1 MVVAPAALLIVVASG
16 PRGEPDRLVGILVEC
31 LFEELRTRQAMMHPE
46 GFTAAFGHRR
56 NAGVGLELAG
66 GRQAR
71 GADRPCP
78 GEARE
83 ELVVGVGG
91 EDRGDL
97 ALEGV
102 DGLEQGPELGGVGL
116 HRETERVDD
125 RRVGGERLGGGHLVE
140 PGVDHG
146 GAAAVVL
153 LIEPAHGGGAR
164 ALDGGQRGPLDEKVA
179 RLARV
184 ERADPVE
191 GLREI
196 LFQQAGEPVGQ
207 AAAQID
213 ELAPVLG
220 SSWSLRAMT
229 VSGRQGRSWS
239 RCLRS
244 RSKSK
249 AASVGSSLAPLG
261 WKAWR

>member
-1 MVVAPAALLIVVASG
+1 
-16 PRGEPDRLVGILVEC
+16 
-31 LFEELRTRQAMMHPE
+31 MHPE
-46 GFTAAFGHRR
+46 GFTAAFGHWRD
-56 NAGVGLELAG
+56 AGVGLELAG

-164 ALDGGQRGPLDEKVA
+164 ALDGRQRGPLDEKVA
-179 RLARV
+179 RLPRV

-213 ELAPVLG
+213 EQRKRTERLPRKPQRPDGRAQG
-220 SSWSLRAMT
+220 SGA
-229 VSGRQGRSWS
+229 
-239 RCLRS
+239 
-244 RSKSK
+244 K
-249 AASVGSSLAPLG
+249 AA
-261 WKAWR
+261 

>member
-1 MVVAPAALLIVVASG
+1 MPAWAWSSLAAAQRVRSVPKAAARRGAQTAPAPGKLAKSSWS
-16 PRGEPDRLVGILVEC
+16 VGAE
-31 LFEELRTRQAMMHPE
+31 
-46 GFTAAFGHRR
+46 
-56 NAGVGLELAG
+56 G

-71 GADRPCP
+71 GADRPRP

-83 ELVVGVGG
+83 ELVVRVGG

-164 ALDGGQRGPLDEKVA
+164 ALDGRQRRPLDEKVA
-179 RLARV
+179 SLPRV

-213 ELAPVLG
+213 ELAPVERPCL
-220 SSWSLRAMT
+220 T
-229 VSGRQGRSWS
+229 VG
-239 RCLRS
+239 
-244 RSKSK
+244 
-249 AASVGSSLAPLG
+249 AVGEVDS
-261 WKAWR
+261 